1 MTVAPFELTLDT
13 MVPCDRVTFD
23 GDVIQDDA
31 VNIDATSPAAGQF
44 TSSALLLPLVDESL
58 DPVDVREGV
67 SSPPLTPESDD

>member
-23 GDVIQDDA
+23 GEVIQHDA
-31 VNIDATSPAAGQF
+31 GGIDVTSVAGGQF
-44 TSSALLLPLVDESL
+44 TSSALFLLTDESL